1 MEHGPTAFPVPG
13 ATPSRRLGLAPTTS
27 KFGYR
32 SSRGLLYNSA
42 ELSLLE
48 RRIGLASTT
57 NRDSFGSLQ
66 RGITPRVDPATLTIP
81 HREGLR
87 PLVGKL
93 QSPPMVSSRTLH
105 GDQSEKGRERNL
117 ATIPRSAPL
126 DQTGN
131 ARVFS
136 TSLATY
142 SAKLTCAMARS
153 AVPRHT
159 TTSAQD
165 APTPNAPRSRSST
178 PERAEF
184 TRATYWLSLY
194 Y

>member
-48 RRIGLASTT
+48 RRIGLASTI

-93 QSPPMVSSRTLH
+93 QSPPMVSSRTL
-105 GDQSEKGRERNL
+105 QRCRSEARPWVPLVRRISRRCTLLVHSSRGQTAGAHRRPPGGNNNDVPNNPFHRRCGNL
-117 ATIPRSAPL
+117 LTFPPRSCKAIN
-126 DQTGN
+126 G
-131 ARVFS
+131 
-136 TSLATY
+136 
-142 SAKLTCAMARS
+142 
-153 AVPRHT
+153 
-159 TTSAQD
+159 
-165 APTPNAPRSRSST
+165 
-178 PERAEF
+178 
-184 TRATYWLSLY
+184 LSLTVHTPRKHACVIDP
-194 Y
+194 